1 MKGILISIVAVI
13 SVVLAIAYT
22 DNPIKMTL
30 NKIIEESEH
39 PELSDI
45 KDLAKM
51 RTVTHFGKV
60 ESNLLEGVG
69 DETGF
74 QGFIGESTAFVVTK
88 RQLIEPNPYIVIFSG
103 GELPTDEQT
112 LAQITQTVE
121 GFTELV
127 GKPEKIEIISTHEV
141 VINNGSGE
149 ETLGTFYKVMFE
161 AKGQGFMQK
170 VLTFVNEDGNYIH
183 TFSKGHKKL
192 EDF

>member
-1 MKGILISIVAVI
+1 MKGILISIFAVVAIVF
-13 SVVLAIAYT
+13 AIAYT

-30 NKIIEESEH
+30 NKIIEENEH
-39 PELSDI
+39 PELSEI
-45 KDLAKM
+45 KELAKM

-88 RQLIEPNPYIVIFSG
+88 RQLVAPNPYIVILAG
-103 GELPTDEQT
+103 GDLPTDEQF
-112 LAQITQTVE
+112 LAQIKETVE
-121 GFTELV
+121 SFTEFV
-127 GKPEKIEIISTHEV
+127 GQPEKVEIISSHEV
-141 VINNGSGE
+141 YMNNGNGE
-149 ETLGTFYKVMFE
+149 EALGTYYKVMFE
-161 AKGQGFMQK
+161 AKGKGFMQK
-170 VLTFVNEDGNYIH
+170 VLAFVNEDGNYVH